1 MPPILQMAGVLLVVL
16 GLLFFVGMIWF
27 RIVEGLLES
36 IKKRLF
42 PPKPIAWHTAEE
54 AEEATKNSH
63 KKTPQG

>member
-42 PPKPIAWHTAEE
+42 PPKPIVWHTAEE
-54 AEEATKNSH
+54 AEESMEKSH